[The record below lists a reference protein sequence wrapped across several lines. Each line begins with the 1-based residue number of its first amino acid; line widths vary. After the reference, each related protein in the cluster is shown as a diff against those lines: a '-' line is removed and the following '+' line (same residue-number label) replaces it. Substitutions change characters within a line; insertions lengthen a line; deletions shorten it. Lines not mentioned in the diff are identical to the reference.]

1 MTSSAGTV
9 ELRTYAL
16 VDRLQPQMAALLGS
30 IVAGDPVVE
39 GMSQLYLEISP
50 GSDIY
55 ALVDAA
61 VKASGVR
68 PGSQVV
74 ERQFGMA
81 EMHSASQ
88 DAVLHAGRTVLDLLG
103 MTERDATP
111 VDLVSANIVSNVD
124 AYQAQLVNRTRKGS
138 LLVAGESMLVVEC
151 QPAAYI
157 SSIGNAVEKATGVK
171 IVDVRGI
178 GQFGRL
184 WVCGQH
190 SEVEAA
196 RQTVHELFGNKSATM
211 DSSDK
216 KQAGT

>member
-1 MTSSAGTV
+1 MAHNAV
-9 ELRTYAL
+9 ELRTYAF

-30 IVAGDPVVE
+30 VMSGDPVIE

-50 GSDIY
+50 GSDVY

-74 ERQFGMA
+74 ERQYGMT
-81 EMHSASQ
+81 ELHSASQ
-88 DAVLHAGRTVLDLLG
+88 EAVRQAGRTILDLLG
-103 MTERDATP
+103 ITAADAHP
-111 VDLVSANIVSNVD
+111 AELVSAKIVSNID
-124 AYQAQLVNRTRKGS
+124 PHQAQLVNRSRKGS

-157 SSIGNAVEKATGVK
+157 SAVGNEVEKSVSIK
-171 IVDVRGI
+171 IVDVRGV

-184 WVCGQH
+184 WISGLH
-190 SEVEAA
+190 SEVESA
-196 RQTVHELFGNKSATM
+196 RDAVR
-211 DSSDK
+211 
-216 KQAGT
+216 QAFEKTPWSQRR